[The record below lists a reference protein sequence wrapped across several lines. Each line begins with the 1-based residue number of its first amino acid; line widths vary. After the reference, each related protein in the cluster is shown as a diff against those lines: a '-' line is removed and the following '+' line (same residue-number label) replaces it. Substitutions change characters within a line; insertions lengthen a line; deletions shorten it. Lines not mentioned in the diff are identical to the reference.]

1 MNKIS
6 CKRIYILLSVM
17 LVGLSAGFAQS
28 EYFTYGGEGGTIIT
42 GLTDAG
48 KVAKSLTVPKEVTT
62 VKAAAFSY
70 ASNDLSTLVI
80 EDCGNPTFQGSLFG
94 GRLNPLGDIEIM
106 GSSMTVANIRAL
118 LTSLVAQGNLSIS
131 TVYIEGY
138 SGDLSDIDVTD
149 VLTSEVSV
157 ILPAE
162 KVTTQQFGSAKV
174 MGRFVI
180 NKEIITFCT
189 NATFMDDSNN
199 NMLFYVADG
208 LGNDGRLHIQR
219 VSYIVAGKGVLIHH
233 SNSSSSYCDLER
245 YDGNISSDDEYLYN
259 SNMLVG
265 VTTETPIEKTDGD
278 KTNYILKDGAFH
290 PTSGGTLKA
299 NRAYLQIPTSSAPA
313 RPLSIDFD
321 DETTD
326 VPLIDNEQ
334 WTMDNDAG
342 ASGCFDLQ
350 GRKVVQPTRGLYIMN
365 GKKYFIR

>member
-6 CKRIYILLSVM
+6 CKRIYILYSVM

-28 EYFTYGGEGGTIIT
+28 ECFIYEGEGGTIIT
-42 GLTDAG
+42 GLTNAG
-48 KVAKSLTVPKEVTT
+48 IAANSLTVPKEVTT
-62 VKAAAFSY
+62 VKAAAFSD
-70 ASNDLSTLVI
+70 ASNDLSALVI
-80 EDCGNPTFQGSLFG
+80 EEGGNPTFQGSLFG
-94 GRLNPLGDIEIM
+94 KHSNPLRAIEIM

-118 LTSLVAQGNLSIS
+118 LASLVAKCNLS
-131 TVYIEGY
+131 TVYIDGY
-138 SGDLSDIDVTD
+138 SGDWADISDVTD
-149 VLTSEVSV
+149 VLTADVDV

-174 MGRFVI
+174 KGRFVI

-189 NATFMDDSNN
+189 SATFMDDSNN
-199 NMLFYVADG
+199 NMLFYVADR
-208 LGNDGRLHIQR
+208 LGTDGRLHIQR
-219 VSYIVAGKGVLIHH
+219 VSYIVAGKGVLIHR
-233 SNSSSSYCDLER
+233 SNSSSGYCDLKR
-245 YDGNISSDDEYLYN
+245 YDGSISYDDEYPYN

-350 GRKVVQPTRGLYIMN
+350 GRKVVQPTRGLYIKN

>member
-28 EYFTYGGEGGTIIT
+28 KCFTYDENDNTIIT

-48 KVAKSLTVPKEVTT
+48 VAATSLTIPKEVTT

-118 LTSLVAQGNLSIS
+118 LTSLVAQGNLS

-138 SGDLSDIDVTD
+138 SGDWTDIGETN
-149 VLTSEVSV
+149 VLTADVEV

-174 MGRFVI
+174 KGRFVI

-189 NATFMDDSNN
+189 NATFRDDGNN
-199 NMLFYVADG
+199 NMLFYVADR

-219 VSYIVAGKGVLIHH
+219 VSYIVAGKGVLIHR
-233 SNSSSSYCDLER
+233 SNSSSGYCDLER

-350 GRKVVQPTRGLYIMN
+350 GRKVVQPTRGLYIKN

>member
-48 KVAKSLTVPKEVTT
+48 VAATSLTIPKEVTT

-94 GRLNPLGDIEIM
+94 EHSNPLRAIEIM

-118 LTSLVAQGNLSIS
+118 LTSLVEKGNLS
-131 TVYIEGY
+131 TVYIYGY
-138 SGDLSDIDVTD
+138 SGDWTDIVVTD
-149 VLTSEVSV
+149 VLTADVDV

-174 MGRFVI
+174 KGRFVI

-189 NATFMDDSNN
+189 NATFRDDGNN
-199 NMLFYVADG
+199 NMLFYVADR

-219 VSYIVAGKGVLIHH
+219 VSYIVAGKGVLIHR
-233 SNSSSSYCDLER
+233 SNSSSGYCDLER

-350 GRKVVQPTRGLYIMN
+350 GRKVVQPTRGLYIKN

>member
-48 KVAKSLTVPKEVTT
+48 VAATSLTIPKEVTT

-70 ASNDLSTLVI
+70 ASNGLSTLVI
-80 EDCGNPTFQGSLFG
+80 EEGGNPAFEGNLFG
-94 GRLNPLGDIEIM
+94 GRTDPLGDIEIM

-118 LTSLVAQGNLSIS
+118 LTSLVEKGNLS
-131 TVYIEGY
+131 TVYIDGY
-138 SGDLSDIDVTD
+138 SGDWTDIGETN
-149 VLTSEVSV
+149 VLTAKVYV

-189 NATFMDDSNN
+189 NATFRDDGNN
-199 NMLFYVADG
+199 NMLFYVADR

-219 VSYIVAGKGVLIHH
+219 VSYIVAGKGVLIHR
-233 SNSSSSYCDLER
+233 SNSSSGYCDLER

-350 GRKVVQPTRGLYIMN
+350 GRKVVQPTRGLYIKN